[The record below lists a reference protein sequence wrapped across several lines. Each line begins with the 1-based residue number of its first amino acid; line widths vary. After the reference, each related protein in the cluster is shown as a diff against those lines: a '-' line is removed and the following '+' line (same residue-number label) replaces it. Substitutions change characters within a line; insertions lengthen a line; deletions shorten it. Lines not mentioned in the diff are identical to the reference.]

1 MKKKLLHQ
9 PTSVGWFWVYGVML
23 LVILMLG
30 FLLFFSKNSNLAQQP
45 VTQNVLPANNINGT
59 PGLPV
64 RLKIPSIEVD
74 AMVESVGITPE
85 GAMGIPED
93 ADNVAWYNLGSRP
106 GEQGSAVI
114 DGHFD
119 KEDQSPAVFAKLDQ
133 LMPGDVLYL
142 ENDQNENLTFVVK
155 ESRMYDVRDSTEEI
169 FNNNDGIF
177 LNLITCAGDW
187 DVHNKDYNQRRVI
200 FAELVK

>member
-142 ENDQNENLTFVVK
+142 ENDQNETLSFVVK

-169 FNNNDGIF
+169 FNNNEGIF
-177 LNLITCAGDW
+177 LNLITCAGTW
-187 DVHNKDYNQRRVI
+187 DTHNNDYNQRRVI